1 MIYRFKATLRGNKQF
16 QREYEIKTTATLY
29 DFHNF
34 MVSDLAFAP
43 DQLVIFR
50 GADAN
55 GVIKSEYGLFNMG
68 DGTIDAVSL
77 QECVLK
83 GEVKFEYVY
92 DIFNRRSLILEL
104 VATEEEQP
112 RAEYPRLVSERGTRP
127 DQFSSEHDK
136 DEEYHAS
143 GNAKDDDDDDLG
155 MDDIPAE
162 EEEDDE
168 ED

>member
-1 MIYRFKATLRGNKQF
+1 MRGNKQF

-55 GVIKSEYGLFNMG
+55 GVIRSEYGLFNMG

-77 QECVLK
+77 QECVQKK

-92 DIFNRRSLILEL
+92 DIFNRRSMILEL
-104 VATEEEQP
+104 VGSEEEQP

-127 DQFSSEHDK
+127 DQFSSEHDR

-143 GNAKDDDDDDLG
+143 GNVKDDDDDMTMDEDL
-155 MDDIPAE
+155 PA
-162 EEEDDE
+162 EEDDE
-168 ED
+168 DDED